1 LAKKKHS
8 INLISINNIINLI
21 SINNLINLINLVSGE
36 KLHHIASQLQELF
49 WIKSQGI

>member
-21 SINNLINLINLVSGE
+21 SINNLINLVSGE